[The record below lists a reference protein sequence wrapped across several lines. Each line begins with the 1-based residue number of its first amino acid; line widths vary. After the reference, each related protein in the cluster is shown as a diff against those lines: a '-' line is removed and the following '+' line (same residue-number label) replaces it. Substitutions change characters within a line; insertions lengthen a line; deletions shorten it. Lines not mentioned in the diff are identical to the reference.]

1 MGVAAT
7 PTVARQRRPLDDYQ
21 ACAIAFSTLTP
32 WGLRRRFRHSALG
45 IAMADRPPAC
55 LPAGRAS
62 ALRHHVGGRGGG
74 WAWGRHVGRTRETC
88 RAANR
93 RDRVICGDGEG
104 SSLPRVGRDH
114 TSPSIGS
121 QVARIGGF
129 ATATRWAT
137 RCAARGGNG
146 RSGSPSPLLAGPVPQ
161 MRSRQWRGLACTIVF
176 LMSGRQVSQ
185 FRCTRCS
192 WNDFLAAPDS
202 HPAPVSGVPGTP
214 DRDPI
219 ACQTRGTAET
229 ET

>member
-1 MGVAAT
+1 
-7 PTVARQRRPLDDYQ
+7 L
-21 ACAIAFSTLTP
+21 
-32 WGLRRRFRHSALG
+32 ALG

-161 MRSRQWRGLACTIVF
+161 MRSRQWRGLAG
-176 LMSGRQVSQ
+176 SGMHYCIFDVGSTGFSISVYSLLVERLPRCPGLASGPR
-185 FRCTRCS
+185 FRRTGNARS
-192 WNDFLAAPDS
+192 GSDRLPDAW
-202 HPAPVSGVPGTP
+202 H
-214 DRDPI
+214 R
-219 ACQTRGTAET
+219 
-229 ET
+229 